1 MKLKAY
7 RVGKRVGLIRFDFNR
22 NRDTI
27 DRGRIIARRIG
38 WNNFV
43 KNGRVLFE
51 VIYAV
56 RLDDGG
62 LVECRHEELWAK
74 VWKGENE

>member
-7 RVGKRVGLIRFDFNR
+7 RVGKRVGLIRFDVKR
-22 NRDTI
+22 NKDII

-38 WNNFV
+38 WNTFAE
-43 KNGRVLFE
+43 NGRIIFE

-62 LVECRHEELWAK
+62 LVECKHEQLWAK
-74 VWKGENE
+74 VWKEEK